1 VNKLMNKQ
9 IADIQKKAHEQQ
21 EAERNRL
28 IEQLKSETGREA
40 ANPKEADLL
49 RLTLEFLGDWQL
61 PHSPPYIT
69 PQTAKAAQLE
79 ALKWNLQRCI
89 GHLERIAGQGDTI
102 AIKVYVNLVHESVK
116 NLNSLASKHQEI
128 ILPLSRRCLSWPARV
143 SKRKGFGDD
152 ADELIRNLEVGKD
165 TIANDSAAR
174 FNPKRK
180 FGSVALKLIERI
192 ESAKFFHFLF
202 LPPSWV
208 TAAAMLP
215 PFNGKATTE
224 EKKKWMV
231 VVKQILEDDFRDSE
245 QAESYC
251 RLITA
256 PSHQTRWKAVFINKI
271 EGEFD
276 SLWGL
281 HRKPKG

>member
-1 VNKLMNKQ
+1 MTPL
-9 IADIQKKAHEQQ
+9 H
-21 EAERNRL
+21 
-28 IEQLKSETGREA
+28 
-40 ANPKEADLL
+40 DL
-49 RLTLEFLGDWQL
+49 T
-61 PHSPPYIT
+61 H
-69 PQTAKAAQLE
+69 
-79 ALKWNLQRCI
+79 
-89 GHLERIAGQGDTI
+89 
-102 AIKVYVNLVHESVK
+102 
-116 NLNSLASKHQEI
+116 
-128 ILPLSRRCLSWPARV
+128 
-143 SKRKGFGDD
+143 
-152 ADELIRNLEVGKD
+152 
-165 TIANDSAAR
+165 
-174 FNPKRK
+174 KRK

-192 ESAKFFHFLF
+192 ESAKFLHVLF
-202 LPPSWV
+202 LPTSWV

-224 EKKKWMV
+224 EKNKWMA
-231 VVKQILEDDFRDSE
+231 VVKQILEDDFRGPE